1 MERILGELEE
11 ARQAA
16 EREREEA
23 KKQKD
28 EYERF
33 KADAER
39 EIEKNRRDAER
50 ELEKARSKAQ
60 GMVESAKRSADFIM
74 EEMDKVRKAKDSERL
89 GEELDRARRDL
100 REHLRNHSDAYD
112 PVEIRQNEN
121 YVLPRPLRKG
131 DEVIIVSLGKKATVL
146 ETPDRSGKVSVQAG
160 IIKTKADL
168 SDLRLHEEE
177 AKIISGGSKRAAG
190 SYKMTVSRDFRDEID
205 LRGKTG
211 EEAWSSVDKYFD
223 EAQLAGF
230 HTVRLIHGKGTGALK
245 KYLWEA
251 LRKDRRV
258 STYRIGQFGEGDGG
272 VTVVEL
278 K

>member
-1 MERILGELEE
+1 MQTLSDRLNRLTPSATLAMSQRSAEL
-11 ARQAA
+11 
-16 EREREEA
+16 
-23 KKQKD
+23 
-28 EYERF
+28 
-33 KADAER
+33 
-39 EIEKNRRDAER
+39 
-50 ELEKARSKAQ
+50 KAQ
-60 GMVESAKRSADFIM
+60 GVDVINMSVGEPDFNTPDHIK
-74 EEMDKVRKAKDSERL
+74 EAAI
-89 GEELDRARRDL
+89 RAVQENYSRY
-100 REHLRNHSDAYD
+100 S
-112 PVEIRQNEN
+112 PVPGYPALKQAIVNKLKNEN
-121 YVLPRPLRKG
+121 GLEYAPSQILCSNGAKQSVCNVIMAIVDKG

-146 ETPDRSGKVSVQAG
+146 ETPDRAGKVSVQAG
-160 IIKTKADL
+160 IIKTKADI

-177 AKIISGGSKRAAG
+177 AKIISGGAKRAAG

-211 EEAWSSVDKYFD
+211 EEAWGAGDKSFD